1 MVKTNDN
8 VAAIYLASLIRSV
21 TALHDLIN
29 NKLEFREAEHRGEA
43 EKEAKKK
50 EKSEKKEGA
59 DGAKEEK
66 AEKEGEKK

>member
-8 VAAIYLASLIRSV
+8 MLSIYLASLIRSI

-29 NKLEFREAEHRGEA
+29 NKLEFREAEHRGET

-50 EKSEKKEGA
+50 EKLDKKEDGVKEEKKEG
-59 DGAKEEK
+59 EEK
-66 AEKEGEKK
+66 KERK

>member
-1 MVKTNDN
+1 ML
-8 VAAIYLASLIRSV
+8 AIYLASLIRST

-50 EKSEKKEGA
+50 EKTEKKDGA
-59 DGAKEEK
+59 DAQDGK
-66 AEKEGEKK
+66 AETENDKK